1 MRALRVGLAILCG
14 AMLVSLT
21 TWAQEE
27 EDFLELAPEL
37 GPTLG
42 PDASD
47 FPRDSRR
54 RISPPPPLPKDQDH
68 PLLRR
73 QGRSLIPWKELKETE
88 FLSVRRWIAERAER
102 DKDPLWKVKLRLSS
116 QPEQLGKVI
125 SCVGS
130 CVLHRGTVPNRVRW
144 LSRVVEGDEITTGPD
159 SYLWLMLT
167 DGALVRLSPE
177 TSMAFLEMNVSKSK
191 FFYHARLGQGHLY
204 WLPRPGFEINT
215 TGLAETDR
223 IFLPLMEPSVNL
235 EFFARQAYGSMTE
248 VERQLGGLLDIHT
261 TAQTRQHDATVVLTK
276 QNNESIT
283 TYHQALIVMPNG
295 SVRGTNVP
303 MTFFSAPGGKSY
315 FKFDK
320 RPDQEGL
327 LAEMFYRGYTN
338 NEVVTPSPATWME
351 FAPDGR
357 SIAVLENVPALLSAS
372 EILPK
377 RIPTISLL
385 RERWLSETRGLW
397 ENLKEPSKLAV
408 NWGLRLWEDDID
420 KRAEFL
426 LEYTRRVETTN
437 LRALSRIQ
445 KVAAPD
451 FDARYFS
458 LAMDKYFSDI
468 KRRHSYSNMAVL
480 DMIPLHYYGWVLI
493 NGKQN

>member
-1 MRALRVGLAILCG
+1 
-14 AMLVSLT
+14 MLVSLT

-191 FFYHARLGQGHLY
+191 FFYHARLNQGHLY
-204 WLPRPGFEINT
+204 WLPRPRLEPQT
-215 TGLAETDR
+215 LGLVETDR
-223 IFLPLMEPSVNL
+223 IFLPVMDRTVNV
-235 EFFARQAYGSMTE
+235 EHFARQVYAAMSE
-248 VERQLGGLLDIHT
+248 VEKQTSFTDIHT
-261 TAQTRQHDATVVLTK
+261 LAQKQQYDAIVK
-276 QNNESIT
+276 IMNQNNET
-283 TYHQALIVMPNG
+283 LKTYHQALIVMPNG
-295 SVRGTNVP
+295 TVRGTNAP
-303 MTFFSAPGGKSY
+303 MTFFCAPGARSF
-315 FKFDK
+315 FKFENPHAED
-320 RPDQEGL
+320 GIW
-327 LAEMFYRGYTN
+327 AEMFYRGYTN

-357 SIAVLENVPALLSAS
+357 TIAVLENVPALLSAS